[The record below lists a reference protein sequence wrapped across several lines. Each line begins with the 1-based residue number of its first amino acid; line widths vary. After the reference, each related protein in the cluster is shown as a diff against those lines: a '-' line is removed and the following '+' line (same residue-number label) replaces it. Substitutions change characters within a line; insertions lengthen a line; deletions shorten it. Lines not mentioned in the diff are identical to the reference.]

1 VALESANAFASARVP
16 WWHILVVGVVALELP
31 HSDGS
36 IQTAGNKF
44 SAGGRERNRVDAILV
59 SRVATSFF
67 ESLEKVSAG
76 QLPHSHTL
84 VQTAGGQETVVW

>member
-1 VALESANAFASARVP
+1 VALESANTLASTRVS
-16 WWHILVVGVVALELP
+16 WWHVLVVRVVALELP

-44 SAGGRERNRVDAILV
+44 SASGRERNRVDAILV
-59 SRVATSFF
+59 TRVATSFL

-76 QLPHSHTL
+76 KLPHSHTL